1 MDDSTTPRPPA
12 WYWIVAAL
20 ALLWEATGCYFY
32 VAQVTMDS
40 ADLAGLPPQQ
50 AAAFAA
56 MQSWQW
62 ALFAIAVWSGLAGAI
77 GLLARIRRLA
87 VLGLWLSLI
96 ASLVQYGYAFTTPE
110 IQAIPA
116 AEALPLP
123 IAIGVIG
130 LALVLFAGSAAN
142 RGWLR

>member
-1 MDDSTTPRPPA
+1 MGESTASGPPA
-12 WYWIVAAL
+12 WYWVVAVL

-32 VAQVTMDS
+32 VVQVSLDGT
-40 ADLAGLPPQQ
+40 DLAALPPLQ

-56 MQSWQW
+56 MKPWQW
-62 ALFAIAVWSGLAGAI
+62 AMFAIAVWSGLAGAI
-77 GLLARIRRLA
+77 GLLIRNRRLA
-87 VLGLWLSLI
+87 VGGLWLSLI
-96 ASLVQYGYAFTTPE
+96 AALVQYGYAFTTPE
-110 IQAIPA
+110 IRAIPA

-123 IAIGVIG
+123 ISIGVIG

>member
-1 MDDSTTPRPPA
+1 MEESTAAGPPA
-12 WYWIVAAL
+12 WYWIVAVL

-32 VAQVTMDS
+32 VVQVSMDA
-40 ADLAGLPPQQ
+40 ADLAALPRHQ

-56 MQSWQW
+56 MQTWQW
-62 ALFAIAVWSGLAGAI
+62 ALFAIAVWSGLAGAV
-77 GLLARIRRLA
+77 GLLIRNRALS
-87 VLGLWLSLI
+87 VWCLWLSLI
-96 ASLVQYGYAFTTPE
+96 AALIQYGYAFTTPE

-123 IAIGVIG
+123 LSIGVIG

>member
-1 MDDSTTPRPPA
+1 MDQSTASRPPA
-12 WYWIVAAL
+12 WYWIVAVL

-32 VAQVTMDS
+32 VVQVSMDA
-40 ADLAGLPPQQ
+40 ADLAALPAHQ

-56 MQSWQW
+56 MESWRW
-62 ALFAIAVWSGLAGAI
+62 ALFALAVWSGLAGTI
-77 GLLARIRRLA
+77 GLLIRNRRLA
-87 VLGLWLSLI
+87 VGGLWLSLI
-96 ASLVQYGYAFTTPE
+96 AALVQYSYAFTTPE

-123 IAIGVIG
+123 ISIGVIG

>member
-1 MDDSTTPRPPA
+1 MNRTDESGPPA
-12 WYWIVAAL
+12 WYWIVAVL

-32 VAQVTMDS
+32 VVQVRMDA
-40 ADLAGLPPQQ
+40 ADLAALPAHQ

-62 ALFAIAVWSGLAGAI
+62 ALFGLCVWSGLLGAI
-77 GLLARIRRLA
+77 ALLLRRRVLA
-87 VLGLWLSLI
+87 VLGLWVSLI
-96 ASLVQYGYAFTTPE
+96 AAVIQYGYAFTTPE
-110 IQAIPA
+110 IQAMPA

-123 IAIGVIG
+123 IAICVIG
-130 LALVLFAGSAAN
+130 LALVLFAGSAAA

>member
-1 MDDSTTPRPPA
+1 MDGSTRPPA
-12 WYWIVAAL
+12 WYWIVAVL

-32 VAQVTMDS
+32 VVQVRMDA
-40 ADLAGLPPQQ
+40 ADLAALPPQQ

-62 ALFAIAVWSGLAGAI
+62 SLFAVAVWA
-77 GLLARIRRLA
+77 GLLGALGLLLRRRVLA
-87 VLGLWLSLI
+87 VLGLWVSLI
-96 ASLVQYGYAFTTPE
+96 AAVIQYGYAFTTPE
-110 IQAIPA
+110 IQAMPA

-123 IAIGVIG
+123 ISICVIG
-130 LALVLFAGSAAN
+130 LALVLFAGSAAT